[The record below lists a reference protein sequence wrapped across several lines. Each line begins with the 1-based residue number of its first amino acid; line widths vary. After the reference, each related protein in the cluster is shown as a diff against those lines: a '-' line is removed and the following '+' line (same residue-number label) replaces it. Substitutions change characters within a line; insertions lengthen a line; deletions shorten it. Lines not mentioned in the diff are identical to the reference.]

1 MMSAPLDCIP
11 AKTPQSFSLPEARQL
26 VQDLYAPNPLIY
38 WLDFGLTA
46 ITGHAAMLTGAL
58 LPYWL
63 PEPVA
68 PRIAL
73 QAVCVLISILCYY
86 RASIFIHEV
95 VHLRPGTFNGFR
107 LLYHALFGIPCFL
120 PSFVYYT
127 HIGHHRSH
135 YGTKQDAE
143 YIPLEMRSRWIIVL
157 FVLQSFLAPL
167 AGVGRFLIL
176 SPLGWLIPPLRRR
189 IIERRSSL
197 VFDLFFLRSQ
207 PSQRVWRIITIQEAA
222 LFVWIVGGI
231 IALNTVLRPW
241 AGSLLLHFYLGL
253 AGAALI
259 NSLRTL
265 TSHRWAGDHEEMSW
279 EEQLLDSTNFPNRAW
294 LDELWAPVGERFHAT
309 HHLFPTMPYHNLGIA
324 HRRLV
329 ANLPADSIY
338 RQCDRDSFFG
348 ELWDLWRR
356 AGTRRQKTPAR
367 AVAA

>member
-1 MMSAPLDCIP
+1 MPAPLDGSYVKSHKP
-11 AKTPQSFSLPEARQL
+11 FSLPEARQL
-26 VQDLYAPNPLIY
+26 VQDLYAPNPVIY

-46 ITGHAAMLTGAL
+46 ITGHVAMVTGAL
-58 LPYWL
+58 LPYWTLEPL
-63 PEPVA
+63 PGQVV
-68 PRIAL
+68 L
-73 QAVCVLISILCYY
+73 QAICVVVSILCYY

-135 YGTKQDAE
+135 YGTKDDAE
-143 YIPLEMRSRWIIVL
+143 YVPLEMRSRWVIVA

-207 PSQRVWRIITIQEAA
+207 PSKRVWRIITIQEAA
-222 LFVWIVGGI
+222 IFVWIVGGI

-241 AGSLLLHFYLGL
+241 AGSLLLHFYLAL
-253 AGAALI
+253 AGAALV

-324 HRRLV
+324 HRRLME
-329 ANLPADSIY
+329 NLPEDSIY
-338 RQCDRDSFFG
+338 RKCERNSFFA
-348 ELWDLWRR
+348 ELADLWKR
-356 AGTRRQKTPAR
+356 AGTRRVPGKAR